1 MSLEAIVS
9 ILFIFKVGAPCPHPP
24 PLFSSGSKS
33 LLFCFCFFSKYNLLQ
48 IHRIFLLSFISFCLN
63 KSWRLDLHYDSVAEV
78 LPNVGLTTCLIC
90 RVLKKQ
96 RSISVVMCSSK
107 VLEYGTFFF
116 TNAFVLPQSS
126 FWCCHL
132 CRRKVYIFFFF
143 RFAQCWQRQLPHLL
157 VWWLDIFWL
166 SGETMFVRTMFQW
179 LLMHEWLCGA
189 LFSNMPANRSLH
201 MHCYHLWLILI
212 ISGLSQS

>member
-132 CRRKVYIFFFF
+132 CRRKVYFFFF
-143 RFAQCWQRQLPHLL
+143 FSLCPMLTTPITSFARLMAGHILAFRWNYVCANYVSMVTNAWVIVWRSFQQHACKQKLTYALLSSLVDPHYK
-157 VWWLDIFWL
+157 W
-166 SGETMFVRTMFQW
+166 
-179 LLMHEWLCGA
+179 A
-189 LFSNMPANRSLH
+189 
-201 MHCYHLWLILI
+201 
-212 ISGLSQS
+212 